1 MSNAEFFLGFEETME
16 HQFDWEKDPQYD
28 TYGLE

>member
-1 MSNAEFFLGFEETME
+1 MNNAEFFLGFEENCE
-16 HQFDWEKDPQYD
+16 HQFDWEKDAQYD